1 MDMVGTEDIELDM
14 VMQGHIMFLTVRF
27 VSIIMLM
34 MMIIITMM
42 IMIIIIR

>member
-34 MMIIITMM
+34 MIIITMM